1 MDEVFFS
8 FLSIFYLWQNIRLVT
23 FRLENIFDFALLFT
37 YRYFI
42 YDQQLSKLR
51 SEFWIWQRVDFVN
64 ESKFLKSDEKSAKSA
79 KSTKPFEAC
88 KTVKTSKSRL
98 SEFTVYNRFIW
109 IQVSNFD
116 NFKLLEKNP
125 AFFISVL
132 WCPGIFCPFSVLLST
147 LTSDIFF
154 KNMFLPSVST
164 QNC

>member
-1 MDEVFFS
+1 MNFELFTNGFNRLFCSPKLRVELTVRKIKTSRRSRICFGPKSQNRYKSRIWWTKFFS
-8 FLSIFYLWQNIRLVT
+8 FLSKTFFYFWHFWHNIRLVT

-98 SEFTVYNRFIW
+98 SEFTVYNRFI
-109 IQVSNFD
+109 
-116 NFKLLEKNP
+116 
-125 AFFISVL
+125 
-132 WCPGIFCPFSVLLST
+132 
-147 LTSDIFF
+147 
-154 KNMFLPSVST
+154 
-164 QNC
+164 